1 MEKLG
6 YIISDRKIR
15 GIKGFVE
22 VVDDI
27 SKIPSGQTKPV
38 LVVGYN
44 KAKTYFGND
53 ISLLNRKI
61 SDNVFWTFLKTEKRV
76 DFEDDMEKFYKFV
89 IEYHINN
96 LKYFYVNIITFN
108 YNKLKRLLSL
118 FYKGKVQY
126 IYINDKMLYFLYYD
140 DKTDAAMSM
149 GISIQVLKY
158 CGYDVEKIM
167 NKLRSIRGINICNNA
182 SDCVKVIRDEIIG
195 KEYSIPYFMS
205 LA

>member
-6 YIISDRKIR
+6 YVVSDRKIR

-44 KAKTYFGND
+44 KAKTYFGD
-53 ISLLNRKI
+53 GISLLNRKI
-61 SDNVFWTFLKTEKRV
+61 SNNVFWTFLKTEKRV
-76 DFEDDMEKFYKFV
+76 DFEDDIEKFYKFV
-89 IEYHINN
+89 IEYHINH

-158 CGYDVEKIM
+158 CGYNVEKIM